1 MSDESSTEYSDT
13 SATEPES
20 DHIKPEPKVSY
31 STDYHVNY
39 FENSQ
44 KMKPRE
50 KRTPYFN
57 KNAVIHEEEEEES
70 ENIDDYLK
78 AEDNKQSE
86 KSTNPT
92 NPKPNIF
99 NQPQTYA
106 SQNEAINGNNKIFN
120 KLSEDEDE
128 DDDYDSLPPNKQL
141 KRRLE
146 IIRDLGELARDRGI
160 TLTQVYNLNSNY
172 HMMKYEYNLYKDIV
186 DKNEF
191 INYATTGLQL
201 CVGGIESLNKD
212 YNKIFNLRLDGWS
225 DSIASDM
232 DNFRSIFGDFYKKW
246 NKPGKNTSPEMRL
259 VMALAFGGINYHFK
273 NTDGNGD
280 GNGSNGSNKYYQK
293 IPSHENEAE
302 LIFKREEEM
311 RRKRAQEYEDATK
324 QVKSMAALNE
334 INNRNEKLKSDEQM
348 LQNKRMQLEKDREE
362 FERFK
367 KMQNAN
373 KHEMM
378 GGSKYNETFYNSRE
392 QDIEKQLNHLKNN
405 IRENV
410 VPSYDPRS
418 DFPVNPNLK
427 PRSQNSSNNSKTK
440 SNISGA
446 KSTYSKRGTKKGG
459 FKVPL

>member
-1 MSDESSTEYSDT
+1 MSDDSSNEYTDT
-13 SATEPES
+13 SETEPDTEQ
-20 DHIKPEPKVSY
+20 HKPEPKVSY
-31 STDYHVNY
+31 STDYHVDY
-39 FENSQ
+39 LENSQ
-44 KMKPRE
+44 KMKSRE

-57 KNAVIHEEEEEES
+57 KSAVIHEENEEES
-70 ENIDDYLK
+70 ENMEDYLK
-78 AEDNKQSE
+78 TEEKETRHSE
-86 KSTNPT
+86 KTPE
-92 NPKPNIF
+92 KPNVF
-99 NQPQTYA
+99 NQPQQQYA
-106 SQNEAINGNNKIFN
+106 SQNEAVNGNNKIFN
-120 KLSEDEDE
+120 KLADDEDD

-141 KRRLE
+141 KKRLE

-160 TLTQVYNLNSNY
+160 TLTQAYNLNSNY

-191 INYATTGLQL
+191 INWATTGLQL
-201 CVGGIESLNKD
+201 CVGGIESLNRD

-225 DSIASDM
+225 DSISSDM

-259 VMALAFGGINYHFK
+259 VMALAFGGISYHFK
-273 NTDGNGD
+273 NTGTDEGGN
-280 GNGSNGSNKYYQK
+280 NKYYQK
-293 IPSHENEAE
+293 IPSRESEAE
-302 LIFKREEEM
+302 TIYKREEEM

-334 INNRNEKLKSDEQM
+334 INNRNEKLRSEEQQ

-373 KHEMM
+373 KQEMM
-378 GGSKYNETFYNSRE
+378 GGARYNETFYNSRE
-392 QDIEKQLNHLKNN
+392 QDIEKQLNHLKQN

-410 VPSYDPRS
+410 VPSYDPRN
-418 DFPVNPNLK
+418 DVLNK
-427 PRSQNSSNNSKTK
+427 PKSHNSSNNSKNK
-440 SNISGA
+440 SNFSGA